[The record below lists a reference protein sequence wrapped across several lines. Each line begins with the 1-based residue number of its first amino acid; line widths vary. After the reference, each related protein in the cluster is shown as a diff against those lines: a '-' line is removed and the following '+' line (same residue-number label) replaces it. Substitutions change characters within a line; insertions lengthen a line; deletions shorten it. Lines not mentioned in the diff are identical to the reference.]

1 MRLGIVSTAD
11 INRKVIPGAHASAED
26 RDSWPSPAA
35 SSGAPRRYYGS
46 IAVDPVTMSRD
57 AGQVA
62 DEVVKRLVG
71 HADAHG
77 WDVIQKMTA
86 SELIRAVE
94 DLGLTLSAAN
104 SEPADARR

>member
-11 INRKVIPGAHASAED
+11 INRKVIPGAHASAKIEP
-26 RDSWPSPAA
+26 WPSPAA

-46 IAVDPVTMSRD
+46 IAVDPVRMSRD